1 MMQPQ
6 ENNMSFDNYWRHQ
19 LGNVLLD
26 GLEVSPRGKLTR
38 ELLHQSLAIDM
49 RKPVLRATN
58 RKLDYRF
65 MAAEAFWILSGD
77 DRVESIAPFNSRIS
91 EFSDDGKTF
100 FGAYGP
106 KIMGQLPYV
115 LAKLAEDDLSRQA
128 VLTVWREQPPPT
140 KDVPCTVAISFT
152 LREGKLNVHVFMRSS
167 DLWLGLP
174 YDVFNFSMLGHLV
187 CAKLNQTAEE
197 VLATP
202 GQLHLTAV
210 SSHLYET
217 NWGMAGMCLAEKP
230 REQAETPELMYLD
243 PAHLMEVLSE
253 LRYTKPGDERRW
265 WEIGA

>member
-1 MMQPQ
+1 M
-6 ENNMSFDNYWRHQ
+6 NFDNYWRRQ

-49 RKPVLRATN
+49 RRPVLRN
-58 RKLDYRF
+58 SFRKLDYRF

-77 DRVESIAPFNSRIS
+77 DTVAVIAPFNTKIS

-106 KIMGQLPYV
+106 KIMAQLNYV
-115 LAKLAEDDLSRQA
+115 VAKLNEDDLSRQA
-128 VLTVWREQPPPT
+128 VLTVWRECPPPT

-152 LREGKLNVHVFMRSS
+152 LREGKLNCHVFMRSS

-187 CAKLNQTAEE
+187 CARLNCVAPTENFIPVE
-197 VLATP
+197 P
-202 GQLHLTAV
+202 GILHLTAV
-210 SSHLYET
+210 SSHIYEINWSAAAMCINQRLPAQRATPDMLYIGPAT
-217 NWGMAGMCLAEKP
+217 LMA
-230 REQAETPELMYLD
+230 TLD
-243 PAHLMEVLSE
+243 E
-253 LRYTKPGDERRW
+253 LRYTKPGDPRRW
-265 WEIGA
+265 WEVDNATIT

>member
-1 MMQPQ
+1 
-6 ENNMSFDNYWRHQ
+6 MSFDNYWRRQ
-19 LGNVLLD
+19 LSNVLLN

-38 ELLHQSLAIDM
+38 ELLHQSFAIDM
-49 RKPVLRATN
+49 RRPVLRAPL
-58 RKLDYRF
+58 RKLDYKF

-77 DRVESIAPFNSRIS
+77 DRVEGIAPFNKRIS

-106 KIMGQLPYV
+106 KIMEQLGYV

-128 VLTVWREQPPPT
+128 VLTIWREQPPPT

-187 CAKLNQTAEE
+187 CAKLNAIPDAKEPNVE
-197 VLATP
+197 P
-202 GQLHLTAV
+202 GLLHLTAV
-210 SSHLYET
+210 SSHLYEV
-217 NWGMAGMCLAEKP
+217 NWAAAAMCLNQ
-230 REQAETPELMYLD
+230 RMSDQVDTPELMHLD
-243 PAHLMEVLSE
+243 PIHLMEVLSE
-253 LRYTKPGDERRW
+253 LRYTVPGDERRW
-265 WEIGA
+265 WEVDDASPN